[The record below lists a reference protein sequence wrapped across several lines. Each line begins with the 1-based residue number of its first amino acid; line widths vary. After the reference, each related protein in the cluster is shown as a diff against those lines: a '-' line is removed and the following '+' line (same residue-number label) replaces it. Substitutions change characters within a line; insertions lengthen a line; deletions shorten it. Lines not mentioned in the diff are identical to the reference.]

1 MFITE
6 KEEDSFY
13 FNFSFDFSGSISII
27 NKKDNSYNESI
38 QNLKESK
45 KLFKIKYIKEK
56 HNKNKNYIFQRKS
69 ENKKEKTAKSLT
81 FKEIKDVESKILN
94 KNKLSPETQLN
105 IMSNI
110 FYRKDAYEI

>member
-38 QNLKESK
+38 QNLKERK
-45 KLFKIKYIKEK
+45 KLFKI
-56 HNKNKNYIFQRKS
+56 
-69 ENKKEKTAKSLT
+69 
-81 FKEIKDVESKILN
+81 
-94 KNKLSPETQLN
+94 
-105 IMSNI
+105 
-110 FYRKDAYEI
+110 